1 MNEPQPSSDDDD
13 AEAPIAGYAAALA
26 ELDEIL
32 RELEDPDLDV
42 DRLGGQVRRAAQLIA
57 FCRQRIIGAR
67 LEVEAVTTGDE
78 PM

>member
-1 MNEPQPSSDDDD
+1 MNEPRRSAADDD
-13 AEAPIAGYAAALA
+13 EAPIAGYAAALA

-57 FCRQRIIGAR
+57 FCRQRIVGAR
-67 LEVEAVTTGDE
+67 LEVEAVTAGDE